1 MFVEANQLKY
11 IIKDIYHNQ
20 VYVMGPSYN
29 YKFQAVQLILK
40 FGKVDIT
47 PTLKNIYEV
56 YKKKPFTIIIDRYP
70 KYL

>member
-20 VYVMGPSYN
+20 VYVLGPNYN
-29 YKFQAVQLILK
+29 LKYQAVQLILK
-40 FGKVDIT
+40 YGKVDIT
-47 PTLKNIYEV
+47 PTLKKIYEA
-56 YKKKPFTIIIDRYP
+56 YKKKPYSIIIERYP